1 MTVALVD
8 NIKKIIPDHIYL
20 KYKFR
25 KLMGYPLNLRNP
37 QTFNEKLQW
46 LKLHDRK
53 PIYTTMVD
61 KYEAKKY
68 VASVIGSQYII
79 PTLGVWNQFD
89 EIPFEKL
96 PNQFVLKTTHDSG
109 SVVIVNNKEYF
120 LKNKNCYNAARNKLN
135 ESLKHNFYYAFREWP
150 YKNVKPRIIAEK
162 YITDNKHSVPNDY
175 KVFTFNG
182 EFDSV
187 MVCTDR
193 NKGHAKFR
201 FYDEN
206 WNRKI
211 YMKPELEPNDDIER
225 PANLEEIIQISEKL
239 GYGHPHLRIDL
250 YDINGKIYFGELT
263 FFDQCGYDTDITY
276 NTDIYWGNKIDLRL
290 VKENI

>member
-1 MTVALVD
+1 MALVE
-8 NIKKIIPDHIYL
+8 NIKKIIPDQIYL

-68 VASVIGSQYII
+68 VASIIGSQYII

-109 SVVIVNNKEYF
+109 GVVIIKDKNELIHNKSEF
-120 LKNKNCYNAARNKLN
+120 KSAKDKLSASLKN
-135 ESLKHNFYYAFREWP
+135 NFYYSGREWP
-150 YKNVKPRIIAEK
+150 YKHVRPRIIAEQFMA
-162 YITDNKHSVPNDY
+162 DNMNDY
-175 KVFTFNG
+175 KIFCFDGNPRLTLVCSDRFTKDG
-182 EFDSV
+182 LKED
-187 MVCTDR
+187 
-193 NKGHAKFR
+193 
-201 FYDEN
+201 FYDEV
-206 WNRKI
+206 WNHLDIKRPNHGQAIFPIIRPKQYEVMKSLARK
-211 YMKPELEPNDDIER
+211 LS
-225 PANLEEIIQISEKL
+225 ANTSFS
-239 GYGHPHLRIDL
+239 RIDF
-250 YDINGKIYFGELT
+250 YEINEKTYFGEITLYPASG
-263 FFDQCGYDTDITY
+263 FESFEPKEWDKKLGEWLKLPGGDQQ
-276 NTDIYWGNKIDLRL
+276 R
-290 VKENI
+290 